1 MMMKLTTVVCV
12 AIFFSNLHG
21 CTDCCASAILSLV
34 AISISR
40 VFLNQ
45 ALDILGHKKLNS
57 F

>member
-21 CTDCCASAILSLV
+21 CTDCCASAILSFV